1 MNLSNFS
8 LKKSVAGLED
18 GIIVLSGPALAI
30 SGIIAGVDLVTG
42 GNILKSM
49 WWLSL
54 VWAITLLL
62 TLDFQVLCLG
72 VRSHRVCIS
81 DKSWQRKAFEIGL
94 AMVIAAAIS
103 YVSVQMQSVIA
114 RVNAENIS
122 IDVSAAQLGINTIAL
137 IWERSALVLVL
148 IFMSGWFR
156 EHKEEE
162 KKEEV
167 VLAPVQAPIDIHQIV
182 DELDSRMT
190 RHIEAVYREI
200 EIKIDQAV
208 GNSQEMPAIT
218 PAMIAGLL
226 PPPEPGKSLVTEIAD
241 QGEKPI
247 KGLPS
252 YGDKIEALWR
262 SHPGLSALE
271 IATSVGCS
279 VPTASK
285 WKKRLEVPGEGK
297 PA

>member
-1 MNLSNFS
+1 MES
-8 LKKSVAGLED
+8 LCLVGQHSPLVALLPGW
-18 GIIVLSGPALAI
+18 I
-30 SGIIAGVDLVTG
+30 
-42 GNILKSM
+42 
-49 WWLSL
+49 SL

-72 VRSHRVCIS
+72 VRSHRVYIS
-81 DKSWQRKAFEIGL
+81 DKSWQRKAFDIAL

-208 GNSQEMPAIT
+208 GHSQEMPAIT
-218 PAMIAGLL
+218 PAMIA
-226 PPPEPGKSLVTEIAD
+226 V
-241 QGEKPI
+241 
-247 KGLPS
+247 
-252 YGDKIEALWR
+252 
-262 SHPGLSALE
+262 
-271 IATSVGCS
+271 
-279 VPTASK
+279 
-285 WKKRLEVPGEGK
+285 
-297 PA
+297 

>member
-1 MNLSNFS
+1 
-8 LKKSVAGLED
+8 
-18 GIIVLSGPALAI
+18 
-30 SGIIAGVDLVTG
+30 
-42 GNILKSM
+42 
-49 WWLSL
+49 
-54 VWAITLLL
+54 
-62 TLDFQVLCLG
+62 
-72 VRSHRVCIS
+72 
-81 DKSWQRKAFEIGL
+81 
-94 AMVIAAAIS
+94 MVIAAAIS